1 MQCSEADRVVLVY
14 GCIIASAPK
23 LLQYVDDLSMVLSRH
38 VSNTLESHCK
48 LGSIPFGKSTD
59 FALAANSVFVR

>member
-1 MQCSEADRVVLVY
+1 LDHR
-14 GCIIASAPK
+14 CIIASAPK
-23 LLQYVDDLSMVLSRH
+23 LLQYVDDLSTVLSRH

-48 LGSIPFGKSTD
+48 LGSIPFGKGTE